1 MMSKFLSRL
10 NMTFFTVISVRFKGT
25 KLSSMFT
32 VVVPECDMHGTL
44 IE

>member
-1 MMSKFLSRL
+1 MMSKFLSCL
-10 NMTFFTVISVRFKGT
+10 NMIFFTVIPVGFKGT

-32 VVVPECDMHGTL
+32 AVFPEFDMHGAL

>member
-1 MMSKFLSRL
+1 MMSKFLSCL
-10 NMTFFTVISVRFKGT
+10 NMTFFTVIPVGFKGT

-32 VVVPECDMHGTL
+32 AVFPECDMHGSL